1 MIQITKQQIKEFYS
15 QGFTITQIAKLANC
29 NPSNIYTH
37 LKRMGIG
44 CRDFSEYRKY
54 SIDKDFFKIINTEEK
69 AYILGFLYADGYNQ
83 VTKKQI
89 RITLQRGDED
99 ILKKINKAL
108 KHNKP
113 LYILKNNTVIDLSI
127 NSKDMSL
134 DLEKLGC
141 VQNKTFK
148 ITFPYEHLS
157 KDLIRH
163 FIRGY
168 FDGDGCISI
177 NKKNDV
183 QLNITGNSIFISQ
196 IQDILVN
203 ELNITKTKLQYYRN
217 VCGMYYHGKNICLK
231 VLDYLYKDSK
241 ISLKRKNK
249 LYKKIVSLQ

>member
-1 MIQITKQQIKEFYS
+1 MIQITKQQIKEFYL
-15 QGFTITQIAKLANC
+15 QGFTITQIAKMANC
-29 NPSNIYTH
+29 NHTNISAH
-37 LKRMGIG
+37 LKRMGVE

-54 SIDKDFFKIINTEEK
+54 TINKDFFKVIDTEEK

-83 VTKKQI
+83 VTKKQV
-89 RITLQRGDED
+89 RLTLQKRDKD
-99 ILKKINKAL
+99 ILDKINKIL
-108 KHNKP
+108 NHNKP
-113 LYILKNNTVIDLSI
+113 LLVIKENYLDLSI

-157 KDLIRH
+157 KDLYRH
-163 FIRGY
+163 FIRGV

-177 NKKNDV
+177 NKKKDV
-183 QLNITGNSIFISQ
+183 KLNITGNPIFISQ

-203 ELNITKTKLQYYRN
+203 ELEITKTKLQYYRN
-217 VCGMYYHGKNICLK
+217 ICGMYYHGKNICYK
-231 VLDYLYKDSK
+231 VLDYLYKDNK